1 MRRTTVVAVLLVALY
16 ALTVFANSMRTK
28 SDETIAIEE
37 MKPKKEIYLAG
48 GCFWGTE
55 HFIKQIYGVTAT
67 EVGYANGKGRKP
79 GYRSVSTGK
88 TGFAET
94 VRVIYDPEVIS
105 LENLLDLFY
114 ETIDPLSVNKQ
125 GNDFGT
131 QYRTGI
137 YYIDKADSV
146 LVKSSLA
153 KLAQHHSHPLAVEQQ
168 ELVNFYKAEEY
179 HQDYLGKNPNG
190 YCHIPQKLF
199 EKAKQTH
206 PATQEGN
213 TRFTRS
219 DDASLKK
226 QLSPLQYKV
235 TRMNATEPP
244 FNNEYWDEKR
254 EGIYVDITTGE
265 PLFTSTDKFDSSCGW
280 PSFSKAI
287 DSSLVTEKLDKSH
300 GMTRIEV
307 RSKKGDAHLGHVF
320 NDGPIEHGG
329 IRYCIN
335 SASLRFIPKEEME
348 KEGYGDYLPLIDK

>member
-28 SDETIAIEE
+28 SKKTIAIEE

-67 EVGYANGKGRKP
+67 EVGYANGKGRKTD
-79 GYRSVSTGK
+79 YRSVSTGK

-153 KLAQHHSHPLAVEQQ
+153 KLAQHHS
-168 ELVNFYKAEEY
+168 
-179 HQDYLGKNPNG
+179 G
-190 YCHIPQKLF
+190 
-199 EKAKQTH
+199 
-206 PATQEGN
+206 
-213 TRFTRS
+213 S
-219 DDASLKK
+219 
-226 QLSPLQYKV
+226 
-235 TRMNATEPP
+235 
-244 FNNEYWDEKR
+244 
-254 EGIYVDITTGE
+254 
-265 PLFTSTDKFDSSCGW
+265 
-280 PSFSKAI
+280 
-287 DSSLVTEKLDKSH
+287 
-300 GMTRIEV
+300 
-307 RSKKGDAHLGHVF
+307 
-320 NDGPIEHGG
+320 
-329 IRYCIN
+329 
-335 SASLRFIPKEEME
+335 
-348 KEGYGDYLPLIDK
+348 